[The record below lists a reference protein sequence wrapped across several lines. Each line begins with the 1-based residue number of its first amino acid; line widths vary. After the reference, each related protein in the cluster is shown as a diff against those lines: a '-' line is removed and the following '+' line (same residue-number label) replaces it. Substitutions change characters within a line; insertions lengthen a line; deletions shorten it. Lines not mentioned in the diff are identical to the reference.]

1 MKSAGSKIPKWL
13 RYLLLALP
21 LGVLVGA
28 PISLVYFLSE
38 HRDWGK
44 TYNNYSDF
52 VSTYLAWAVQYSLI
66 IAAIIWLILMFSSA
80 AFHRRKLEKASAHQA
95 SGVPDLE

>member
-21 LGVLVGA
+21 LGVLIGA
-28 PISLVYFLSE
+28 PIPLVYFLSE
-38 HRDWGK
+38 RRDWGK

-66 IAAIIWLILMFSSA
+66 IAAIIWFVLILSSW
-80 AFHRRKLEKASAHQA
+80 AFHRRKLKKARAHQP
-95 SGVPDLE
+95 SVVPVLE